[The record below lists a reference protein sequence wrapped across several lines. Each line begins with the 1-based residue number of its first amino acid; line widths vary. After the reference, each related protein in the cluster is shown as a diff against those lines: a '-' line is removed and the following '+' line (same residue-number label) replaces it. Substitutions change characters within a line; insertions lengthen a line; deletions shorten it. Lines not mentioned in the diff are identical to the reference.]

1 MTANFTFVNLPVLDE
16 NTEHWRHCIFD
27 KARGKDI
34 IVDSPFTRAIKFC
47 QEELQRSRLPFWFVS
62 ALQYFPTSDPVR
74 LKLACRAAQGG
85 AYYADIIRI
94 LMSA

>member
-1 MTANFTFVNLPVLDE
+1 M
-16 NTEHWRHCIFD
+16 
-27 KARGKDI
+27 
-34 IVDSPFTRAIKFC
+34 
-47 QEELQRSRLPFWFVS
+47 S
-62 ALQYFPTSDPVR
+62 AWQHFPTSDPIR